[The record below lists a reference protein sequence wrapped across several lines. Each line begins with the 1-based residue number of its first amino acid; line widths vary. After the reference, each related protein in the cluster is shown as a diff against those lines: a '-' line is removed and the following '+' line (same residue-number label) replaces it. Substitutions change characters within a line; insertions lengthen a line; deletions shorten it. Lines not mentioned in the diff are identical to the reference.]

1 MYFLNKLVKRVKSE
15 ESGFTLIELLVV
27 LVIIGILLAIAVPS
41 YLGFKKR
48 AEKSAAHANVRVG
61 DPGGRGLLLG
71 QRHVRRH
78 GPDRPEGDRPGPRH
92 PDRHGHVGHRL
103 HAVQHAG
110 RVHRFGHRPRRH
122 HHQHLHL
129 VTTGSVDRRGARET
143 APLGHPR
150 HYMPF
155 QPTFHVSPKE
165 LKVAMTPA
173 DRRAVSFAA
182 PLQTRL
188 VLALGIIA
196 ALGLAVF
203 MLTRGGTSR
212 QHGRNESPLP
222 PIHRQSR
229 RPACTRSLPSTRPRP
244 HPRSRKSCSTP
255 AFRRTSP
262 GLRRDRVV
270 VAAVWAPNAGD
281 KQALAEARAGAHEVG
296 AGFVVLNV
304 LEERK
309 AKALT
314 KLAGPISDPSVLV
327 FKRPGTI
334 VLRFDGFADTTT
346 VAEAAQNAGA
356 R

>member
-1 MYFLNKLVKRVKSE
+1 
-15 ESGFTLIELLVV
+15 
-27 LVIIGILLAIAVPS
+27 
-41 YLGFKKR
+41 
-48 AEKSAAHANVRVG
+48 
-61 DPGGRGLLLG
+61 
-71 QRHVRRH
+71 
-78 GPDRPEGDRPGPRH
+78 
-92 PDRHGHVGHRL
+92 
-103 HAVQHAG
+103 
-110 RVHRFGHRPRRH
+110 
-122 HHQHLHL
+122 
-129 VTTGSVDRRGARET
+129 
-143 APLGHPR
+143 
-150 HYMPF
+150 
-155 QPTFHVSPKE
+155 
-165 LKVAMTPA
+165 MTPA

-203 MLTRGGTSR
+203 MLTRGGTS
-212 QHGRNESPLP
+212 G
-222 PIHRQSR
+222 
-229 RPACTRSLPSTRPRP
+229 STDATVA
-244 HPRSRKSCSTP
+244 TP
-255 AFRRTSP
+255 AHTSAKPATGVHSKPAVHPAKTAPAKPKIVLNP
-262 GLRRDRVV
+262 GLPANLARALRRDRVV

-346 VAEAAQNAGA
+346 VAQAAQNAGA